1 MNTLTKGANAPLTA
15 SGTVR
20 VALQWPP
27 RGANLDAVC
36 FVVGADGRVS
46 GDEWFLFYNQPSG
59 PGDAIQLSQPAAD
72 RAEFVIHLDRLP
84 ATIQKCVFAA
94 TLDGGSFRE
103 LAGATLTAIPTKG
116 NALRFT
122 LTEAAD
128 EQALIFAEL
137 YRHRSEWKV
146 RAIGQGFKGGLQPLA
161 EHFGVRVAD
170 DRPASPAAAAGQPT
184 PPAAPALAR
193 RATPPPLSPPSPP
206 SPPPPSPPPRRSG
219 GFRGFLGKLFKTF
232 AISLALLVI
241 GGAAAWYFFPSLFE
255 NPEELLQD
263 PRTILQRL
271 PMEYKQPTCT
281 LTDEEVFERYHALGE
296 NYVRI
301 LQRVDT
307 SNQLL
312 ATLRQDLIADA
323 RCPASFVDQTR
334 QEIDQLE
341 KLPVQGWMEEAT
353 RLNICAGLM
362 IKKIETE
369 MNGES
374 RPIIIQRLVREAD
387 RSRNLE
393 SDLTNI
399 SRDLAYLHNKTNRLI
414 EGYREN
420 LEACPP

>member
-1 MNTLTKGANAPLTA
+1 MKTLTKGANATLTA

-20 VALQWPP
+20 VVLQWPA
-27 RGANLDAVC
+27 RGVDLDPAC
-36 FVVGADGRVS
+36 FAVGADGRAPA
-46 GDEWFLFYNQPSG
+46 DAWFLFYNQSRG
-59 PGDAIQLSQPAAD
+59 PGDAIQLTHPAAGQ
-72 RAEFVIHLDRLP
+72 AEFLIHLERLP

-94 TLDGGSFRE
+94 TLDRGSFRD
-103 LAGATLTAIPTKG
+103 LAGATLTATPIRG
-116 NALRFT
+116 DALRFT
-122 LTEAAD
+122 LAEAAD

-146 RAIGQGFKGGLQPLA
+146 RAIGQGFKGGLRPLA
-161 EHFGVRVAD
+161 EHFGIRVAD
-170 DRPASPAAAAGQPT
+170 EPSAPSPAPPLPAAESPPAPPASPA
-184 PPAAPALAR
+184 
-193 RATPPPLSPPSPP
+193 PPPRPS
-206 SPPPPSPPPRRSG
+206 RRSG
-219 GFRGFLGKLFKTF
+219 GFKGFLRAVFKTF
-232 AISLALLVI
+232 AISFGLLILGVAAL
-241 GGAAAWYFFPSLFE
+241 YFFVPSLFE

-271 PMEYKQPTCT
+271 PTEYQQPTCA
-281 LTDEEVFERYHALGE
+281 LADDETFERYHALGE

-307 SNQLL
+307 SNRLL
-312 ATLRQDLIADA
+312 AKLRQELMADA

-353 RLNICAGLM
+353 RLNVCAGLM

-399 SRDLAYLHNKTNRLI
+399 SRDLAYLNNKTNRLI

-420 LEACPP
+420 LDACPP

>member
-1 MNTLTKGANAPLTA
+1 MKTLTKGANATLTA
-15 SGTVR
+15 SGAVR
-20 VALQWPP
+20 VVLQWPAT
-27 RGANLDAVC
+27 GVSLDPVC
-36 FVVGADGRVS
+36 FAVGADGRVP
-46 GDEWFLFYNQPSG
+46 DDAWFLFYNQTRG
-59 PGDAIQLSQPAAD
+59 PGDAIQLTHPAAGQ
-72 RAEFVIHLDRLP
+72 AEFLIHLERLP

-94 TLDGGSFRE
+94 TLDRGSFRD
-103 LAGATLTAIPTKG
+103 LAGATLTATPIRG
-116 NALRFT
+116 DALRFT
-122 LTEAAD
+122 LAEAAD

-161 EHFGVRVAD
+161 EHFGVKVAD
-170 DRPASPAAAAGQPT
+170 EPPAPSPAP
-184 PPAAPALAR
+184 APAPRATSPAPIVEQ
-193 RATPPPLSPPSPP
+193 RATPPPPPSPQ
-206 SPPPPSPPPRRSG
+206 RRSG
-219 GFRGFLGKLFKTF
+219 GFKGFLGKLFKTF
-232 AISLALLVI
+232 AVSIVLLVI
-241 GGAAAWYFFPSLFE
+241 GVAAAWYFFPSLFK
-255 NPEELLQD
+255 NPEDLLKD
-263 PRTILQRL
+263 PRAILQRL
-271 PMEYKQPTCT
+271 PMDYQQPTCA

-296 NYVRI
+296 NYVKI

-312 ATLRQDLIADA
+312 ANLRQDLMRDIQ
-323 RCPASFVDQTR
+323 CPPSFVDKTR
-334 QEIDQLE
+334 QEIDHLE

-353 RLNICAGLM
+353 RLNVCAGLM

-369 MNGES
+369 LNGES

-399 SRDLAYLHNKTNRLI
+399 SRDLAYLNNKTNRLI